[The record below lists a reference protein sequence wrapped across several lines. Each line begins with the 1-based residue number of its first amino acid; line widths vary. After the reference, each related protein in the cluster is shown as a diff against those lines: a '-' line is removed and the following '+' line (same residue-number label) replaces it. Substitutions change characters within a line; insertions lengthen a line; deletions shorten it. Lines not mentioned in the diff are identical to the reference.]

1 MARSNSWTSNRR
13 TALLYSKRPAD
24 DGAAVGVGSGVGDG
38 VALGMGV
45 GEGTGVAVGSGVLV
59 GSGVGTGVT
68 VGGIAVGGITVGAGA
83 TVGCAAGSDPEQA
96 VIIRAKIGKAQRII
110 RECMAGSCN
119 KIASFSV

>member
-1 MARSNSWTSNRR
+1 
-13 TALLYSKRPAD
+13 
-24 DGAAVGVGSGVGDG
+24 
-38 VALGMGV
+38 
-45 GEGTGVAVGSGVLV
+45 
-59 GSGVGTGVT
+59 
-68 VGGIAVGGITVGAGA
+68 VGAGA